1 MSKVTKYLLK
11 RIADLEAELFSVKN
25 QNAILEDEIIG
36 LESENKNLN
45 WSVEEGEKII
55 FSKERLISTLQ
66 QKVEELSPKPEPKT
80 FGDLDAFKSLKAQL
94 LKEEEE
100 WKKKKENEDN

>member
-36 LESENKNLN
+36 LES
-45 WSVEEGEKII
+45 
-55 FSKERLISTLQ
+55 
-66 QKVEELSPKPEPKT
+66 
-80 FGDLDAFKSLKAQL
+80 D
-94 LKEEEE
+94 
-100 WKKKKENEDN
+100 NEFT